1 MAETDTRT
9 TRAQEIEVSEGA
21 NALQTVQSVHTLE
34 PLPMA
39 PTLALREDAEAIA
52 ARAVAMARGMRLA
65 AIVGLT
71 QPEDWI
77 LSRDRSNSETAFLA
91 ASGVAKLKAP
101 YGLYRHPVE
110 GGSLE
115 PKRVIIPADGDEPE
129 RKGWTLRFVGGS
141 RFLNLEDEMEA
152 TRWDHEKFLGRE
164 DIPSDPK
171 KATEQLSWSLI
182 ARNLIG
188 LRGVPAAELKECGID
203 ISRCRKGSGY
213 GTAGERGAAKA
224 QDPEVA
230 KAAQEVWQDV
240 LRRTAGDTAKAEELL
255 HDVTVAKTGQY
266 AGKFGARRPEQITTK
281 LENFKYIWDRLKKHP
296 EYGDQAG
303 GPNA

>member
-9 TRAQEIEVSEGA
+9 ARAQEIEVREGTE
-21 NALQTVQSVHTLE
+21 ALLTVQSVHPLDR
-34 PLPMA
+34 LPMA

-52 ARAVAMARGMRLA
+52 SRAVAMARGMRLA

-71 QPEDWI
+71 QPEDWV
-77 LSRDRSNSETAFLA
+77 LSRDRQGSETAFLA
-91 ASGVAKLKAP
+91 ASGVAKIKAP
-101 YGLYRHPVE
+101 YGLYRHAVE
-110 GGSLE
+110 GGTLE
-115 PKRVIIPADGDEPE
+115 PRRIILPADGDEPE

-188 LRGVPAAELKECGID
+188 LRGVPAQELKECGID
-203 ISRCRKGSGY
+203 VSRCRKGSGY
-213 GTAGERGAAKA
+213 GTAGQRGAEKVQAPDVAAEA
-224 QDPEVA
+224 QKIWTNILQRV
-230 KAAQEVWQDV
+230 
-240 LRRTAGDTAKAEELL
+240 AGDEQKAGQVLF
-255 HDVTVAKTGQY
+255 DITVSVKEPPKYGIRSHLEFFKMDQFQY
-266 AGKFGARRPEQITTK
+266 AWG
-281 LENFKYIWDRLKKHP
+281 RLKKHP
-296 EYGDQAG
+296 EFGDQAG
-303 GPNA
+303 GGA